1 MKVSS
6 SFSAKR
12 VNFFRSTQARYTT
25 FVLAYF
31 AALVILTLV
40 VIRLFVSPDLR
51 RTEAALVGRNVDE
64 IGVVITNKLHQ
75 VEAQQRSITQAV
87 SLMDGASIDRL
98 QPGLV
103 DQYGDVDVFGG
114 GIWPLP
120 FKRDPAK
127 ERDSTFFAR
136 DASGK
141 LQVNTH
147 WNEASALKYWE
158 QTWYKNGLTAPRG
171 HCLWANA
178 YKDDAS
184 AQPRTNCAMAI
195 YKGDD
200 IFGVSTIDVTLGFF
214 NHLVAEM
221 EGKVHGQILIV
232 EPNGTIVSNSTY
244 IKQDI
249 VLKKVA
255 DLADTSPMIAQVR
268 DALPLVAKSGAVEHD
283 FDQDGESH
291 TLIVKPIAGTPWV
304 LATNLPTSLLT
315 QNSTRILTKLA
326 AVQVPLALL
335 LLIALVIGIRALMK
349 QLAALKANIDELN
362 SGDADL
368 TRRLAA
374 GSGTEYNGVVDSF
387 NRFIERLQ
395 GMMRQVRDSSSA
407 ISSAATQIASGN
419 MDLSQRTEE
428 QASSLEETAASM
440 EELTATVRQNA
451 DNARQ
456 ANTLARQAA
465 VAAQGGGNT
474 VSEVVETMDAIGRSS
489 ARIADIVGVID
500 GIAFQTNL
508 LALNAAVEAARAG
521 EQGRGFAVVA
531 GEVRSL
537 AQSSATAA
545 RDIKGLIAAS
555 SEDVERGAGL
565 VRVAGQ
571 RIGELT
577 GNVANVAAFMEEIM
591 AASDEQ
597 AQGIDQVSGVVTQL
611 DDMTQQN
618 AALVEEAAA
627 AAKALEDQTRTLSD
641 VVGSFRL

>member
-1 MKVSS
+1 
-6 SFSAKR
+6 
-12 VNFFRSTQARYTT
+12 VNFLKSTQARYTVA
-25 FVLAYF
+25 VLGSF
-31 AALVILTLV
+31 IVLVVLTLV
-40 VIRLFVSPDLR
+40 VVRLFVSPDLR
-51 RTEAALVGRNVDE
+51 ATEAQLVGRNVDE
-64 IGVVITNKLHQ
+64 IGTVITNKLKQ
-75 VEAQQRSITQAV
+75 VEAQQRSITQTVA
-87 SLMDGASIDRL
+87 LMDSASIDRL

-103 DQYGDVDVFGG
+103 DQYGDPDVFGG

-120 FKRDPAK
+120 FKREASK

-136 DASGK
+136 DASNK
-141 LQVNTH
+141 LVVNTH
-147 WNEASALKYWE
+147 WNQPDALKYWE
-158 QTWYKNGLTAPRG
+158 QSWYKNGLSASRG
-171 HCLWANA
+171 HCLWADA

-200 IFGVSTIDVTLGFF
+200 VFGVSTIDVTLGFF
-214 NHLVAEM
+214 NRLVADM
-221 EGKVHGQILIV
+221 EKKVHGQILIV
-232 EPNGTIVSNSTY
+232 EPNGTVVSNSTY
-244 IKQDI
+244 IKDDI
-249 VLKKVA
+249 VLKKIP
-255 DLADTSPMIAQVR
+255 DLAAGSAMIAQVK
-268 DALPLVAKSGAVEHD
+268 DALPKVAKGGQVELD
-283 FDQDGESH
+283 YDADGESH
-291 TLIVKPIAGTPWV
+291 TLFLKPIAGTPWV
-304 LATNLPTSLLT
+304 LATSLPTRLLT
-315 QNSTRILTKLA
+315 ENSTRILTKLA

-335 LLIALVIGIRALMK
+335 LIVALVLGIRALMK
-349 QLAALKANIDELN
+349 QLATLKANIDDLN

-368 TRRLAA
+368 TRRLAN
-374 GSGTEYNGVVDSF
+374 GSGSEYNGVVESF
-387 NRFIERLQ
+387 NGFIARLQ

-456 ANTLARQAA
+456 ANTLAREAA
-465 VAAQGGGNT
+465 NAARDGGGT
-474 VSEVVETMDAIGRSS
+474 VNEVVVTMDAISQSS

-531 GEVRSL
+531 SEVRSL
-537 AQSSATAA
+537 AQSSAKAA
-545 RDIKGLIAAS
+545 KDIKALIAES
-555 SEDVERGAGL
+555 VDDVERGSQL

-577 GNVANVAAFMEEIM
+577 GSVAHVATFMEEIM
-591 AASDEQ
+591 AASTEQ
-597 AQGIDQVSGVVTQL
+597 SQGIDQVSGVVTQL

-627 AAKALEDQTRTLSD
+627 AAKAMEDQTRTLEA
-641 VVGSFRL
+641 VVGGFRL

>member
-1 MKVSS
+1 M
-6 SFSAKR
+6 
-12 VNFFRSTQARYTT
+12 NFLKSTQARYTVA
-25 FVLAYF
+25 VLGYF
-31 AALVILTLV
+31 LVLVVLTLIV
-40 VIRLFVSPDLR
+40 VRLFVSPDLR
-51 RTEAALVGRNVDE
+51 ATEGELVGRNVDE
-64 IGVVITNKLHQ
+64 IGTVITNKLHQ
-75 VEAQQRSITQAV
+75 VEAQQRSITQTVA
-87 SLMDGASIDRL
+87 LMDSASIDRL

-103 DQYGDVDVFGG
+103 DQYGDPDVFGG

-120 FKRDPAK
+120 FKREASK

-136 DASGK
+136 DASNK
-141 LQVNTH
+141 LVVNTH
-147 WNEASALKYWE
+147 WNQPDALKYWE
-158 QTWYKNGLTAPRG
+158 QSWYKNGLSAPRG
-171 HCLWANA
+171 HCLWADA

-195 YKGDD
+195 YKGDEV
-200 IFGVSTIDVTLGFF
+200 FGVSTIDVTLGFF
-214 NHLVAEM
+214 NRLVADM
-221 EGKVHGQILIV
+221 EKKVHGQILIV
-232 EPNGTIVSNSTY
+232 EPNGTVVSNSTY
-244 IKQDI
+244 IKDDI
-249 VLKKVA
+249 VLKKVP
-255 DLADTSPMIAQVR
+255 DLAAGSAMIAQVK
-268 DALPLVAKSGAVEHD
+268 DALPRVAKGGQVELD
-283 FDQDGESH
+283 YDADGESH
-291 TLIVKPIAGTPWV
+291 TLFLKPIAGTPWV
-304 LATNLPTSLLT
+304 LATSLPTRLLT
-315 QNSTRILTKLA
+315 ENSTRILTKLA

-335 LLIALVIGIRALMK
+335 LIVALVLGIRALMK
-349 QLAALKANIDELN
+349 QLATLKANIDELN

-368 TRRLAA
+368 TRRLAT
-374 GSGTEYNGVVDSF
+374 GSGSEYNGVVESF
-387 NRFIERLQ
+387 NGFIARLQ

-456 ANTLARQAA
+456 ANTLAREAA
-465 VAAQGGGNT
+465 NAARDGGGT
-474 VSEVVETMDAIGRSS
+474 VNEVVVTMDAISHSS

-531 GEVRSL
+531 SEVRSL
-537 AQSSATAA
+537 AQSSAKAA
-545 RDIKGLIAAS
+545 KDIKTLIAES
-555 SEDVERGAGL
+555 VDDVERGSQL

-577 GNVANVAAFMEEIM
+577 GSVAHVATFMEEIM
-591 AASDEQ
+591 AASTEQ
-597 AQGIDQVSGVVTQL
+597 SQGIDQVSGVVTQL

-627 AAKALEDQTRTLSD
+627 AAKAMEDQTRTLEA
-641 VVGSFRL
+641 VVGGFKL